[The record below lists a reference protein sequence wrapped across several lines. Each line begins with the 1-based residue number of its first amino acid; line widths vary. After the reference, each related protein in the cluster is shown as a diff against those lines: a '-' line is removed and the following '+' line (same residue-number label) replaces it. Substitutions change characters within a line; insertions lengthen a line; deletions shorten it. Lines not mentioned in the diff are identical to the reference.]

1 MNELRLRIYKEIIND
16 SPSGRTSVFNKIC
29 GVTIFISIFF
39 AVIITENSIDY
50 KFGDQIDL
58 LDWIIGGLFCI
69 EYLCRLWVAPLEKK
83 YGQGWKGVFRYAIS
97 PMAIIDLIAI
107 VPSFIGVRAELKIL
121 RIIRL
126 LRILKIGRSE
136 KFKQSIYHFNYALR
150 SKSQEL
156 QISIFYTV
164 LLLLISSTFMYF
176 AESSIQPALL
186 GSIPRCLWWSITTV
200 SAVGYGDSIP
210 VTAVGKII
218 ASITSLMGIA
228 AIAIPTGILASGF
241 SESIGV
247 QDENK
252 NVSNEIDF
260 SRNSD

>member
-1 MNELRLRIYKEIIND
+1 MNELRLKVYQQIINS
-16 SPSGRTSVFNKIC
+16 SPDGRTSLFNKIC
-29 GVTIFISIFF
+29 GITIFISILF
-39 AVIITENSIDY
+39 AVIVTENSIDY
-50 KFGDQIDL
+50 EFGDQIDL
-58 LDWIIGGLFCI
+58 LDSIIGGLFCV
-69 EYLCRLWVAPLEKK
+69 EYFCRLWAAPLEKK
-83 YGQGWKGVFRYAIS
+83 YGQGWEGVLRYMFS
-97 PMAIIDLIAI
+97 PMAIIDVIAI

-126 LRILKIGRSE
+126 LRILKIGRSQ

-156 QISIFYTV
+156 QISILYTV
-164 LLLLISSTFMYF
+164 LLLLISSTFMYL
-176 AESSIQPALL
+176 AESSIQPELL

-241 SESIGV
+241 SESIRV
-247 QDENK
+247 QDK
-252 NVSNEIDF
+252 DKKVSNEDEF
-260 SRNSD
+260 YRNT

>member
-1 MNELRLRIYKEIIND
+1 MELPFLFD
-16 SPSGRTSVFNKIC
+16 
-29 GVTIFISIFF
+29 FF
-39 AVIITENSIDY
+39 AVITTENSINY

-58 LDWIIGGLFCI
+58 LDWIIGGLFCF
-69 EYLCRLWVAPLEKK
+69 EYCCRLWVAPLEKK
-83 YGQGWKGVFRYAIS
+83 YGKGWKGVLRYVVS
-97 PMAIIDLIAI
+97 PMAIIDVIAI
-107 VPSFIGVRAELKIL
+107 VPSFIGVRSELKIL

-136 KFKQSIYHFNYALR
+136 KFKQSIYHFNYAIR

-164 LLLLISSTFMYF
+164 LLLLISSTFMYL
-176 AESSIQPALL
+176 AESSIQPSLL

-210 VTAVGKII
+210 VTAVGKTI

-228 AIAIPTGILASGF
+228 AIAIPAGILASGF

-247 QDENK
+247 QNQNKSEFHENE
-252 NVSNEIDF
+252 VPSN
-260 SRNSD
+260 S

>member
-1 MNELRLRIYKEIIND
+1 MNELRLRIYEQIIND
-16 SPSGRTSVFNKIC
+16 SPSVKTSLFNKIC

-50 KFGDQIDL
+50 KFGDQIDF
-58 LDWIIGGLFCI
+58 LDWIIGGLFCV
-69 EYLCRLWVAPLEKK
+69 EYCCRLWIAPLEKK
-83 YGQGWKGVFRYAIS
+83 FGKGWKGVLRYMVS
-97 PMAIIDLIAI
+97 PMAIIDVFAF

-156 QISIFYTV
+156 QISTFYTV
-164 LLLLISSTFMYF
+164 LLLLISSTFMYL
-176 AESSIQPALL
+176 AESSIQPVVF

-210 VTAVGKII
+210 VTAVGKTI

-247 QDENK
+247 QNK
-252 NVSNEIDF
+252 SQLDKNDI
-260 SRNSD
+260 

>member
-1 MNELRLRIYKEIIND
+1 MNELRIKIYEQIIND
-16 SPSGRTSVFNKIC
+16 SPGVKTSLFNKIC
-29 GVTIFISIFF
+29 GVTIFISIFL
-39 AVIITENSIDY
+39 AVIVTENSIDY

-58 LDWIIGGLFCI
+58 LDRIIGGLFCI
-69 EYLCRLWVAPLEKK
+69 EYCCRLWVASFEKK
-83 YGQGWKGVFRYAIS
+83 YGEGWRGALRYMVS
-97 PMAIIDLIAI
+97 PMAIIDVIAI

-156 QISIFYTV
+156 QISILYTI
-164 LLLLISSTFMYF
+164 LLLLISSTLMYL
-176 AESSIQPALL
+176 AESSTQPGLL

-210 VTAVGKII
+210 ITTVGKII

-247 QDENK
+247 QNKNKNELYENK
-252 NVSNEIDF
+252 F
-260 SRNSD
+260 SENTE

>member
-1 MNELRLRIYKEIIND
+1 MNELRLRIYEQIIND
-16 SPSGRTSVFNKIC
+16 SSGGRISLFNKIC

-39 AVIITENSIDY
+39 AVVITENSIDY
-50 KFGDQIDL
+50 KFGDQIEF

-69 EYLCRLWVAPLEKK
+69 EYFCRLWVAPLEKK
-83 YGQGWKGVFRYAIS
+83 YGKGWKGFFRYMIS
-97 PMAIIDLIAI
+97 PMAIIDVIAI
-107 VPSFIGVRAELKIL
+107 VPSFIGVRSELKIL

-136 KFKQSIYHFNYALR
+136 KFKESIYHFNYALR

-164 LLLLISSTFMYF
+164 LLLLISSTFMYL
-176 AESSIQPALL
+176 AESAIQPGLL

-210 VTAVGKII
+210 VTAIGKTI
-218 ASITSLMGIA
+218 ASITSLLGIA

-241 SESIGV
+241 SESIGL
-247 QDENK
+247 QDENE
-252 NVSNEIDF
+252 NVSNENDIEIK
-260 SRNSD
+260 